1 MKRNNS
7 GPRIDPWGTPL
18 VAFLAG
24 SFLVH
29 LNILFLSDQQIMPM
43 TLPQSSFP
51 SISCKYAASSPTL
64 TPDKST
70 SSTVDT

>member
-29 LNILFLSDQQIMPM
+29 LNILFLSDQQIMHM
-43 TLPQSSFP
+43 TLPLVD
-51 SISCKYAASSPTL
+51 YAY
-64 TPDKST
+64 DT
-70 SSTVDT
+70 SLLSKFEQ